1 VIAANLRRISRQPVV
16 RNVAPAE
23 EEACNNDGDAQRGTI
38 FAATLSANPTD
49 HCMCSGLGC
58 TT

>member
-1 VIAANLRRISRQPVV
+1 LLQIFVEFPDILVV

-23 EEACNNDGDAQRGTI
+23 EAGNNDGDAKQGGTI

-49 HCMCSGLGC
+49 HCMCSGLGGI
-58 TT
+58 